1 MPETFTEINP
11 VISGQYYTWL
21 IPEQSAQDK
30 TVHSA
35 GHHKHVHVGLAAAVP
50 AADTC

>member
-1 MPETFTEINP
+1 MAFNDVSGRDYTWF
-11 VISGQYYTWL
+11 ISG
-21 IPEQSAQDK
+21 QSAQDK

-35 GHHKHVHVGLAAAVP
+35 GRRKYVPIGLAAAVP